1 MTYTPPDPSL
11 TARHRSIPPLI
22 SDELPDPWYETVAV
36 YVLVFGLIA
45 ILVGVALYKLLPADP
60 GASGEVVVEELCK
73 AHGRETCENLSRTW
87 TDQPTVPYLLP
98 NSQPT
103 L

>member
-1 MTYTPPDPSL
+1 MTNTSPNPSL
-11 TARHRSIPPLI
+11 PARHRRILPLA
-22 SDELPDPWYETVAV
+22 SKELKDPWYETIAA

-45 ILVGVALYKLLPADP
+45 ILIGVAYKLLPADP
-60 GASGEVVVEELCK
+60 AASAEIVVQELCK
-73 AHGRETCENLSRTW
+73 AHSQETCAHLSRTW
-87 TDQPTVPYLLP
+87 IAQPTVPYLLP